1 MILDEDHG
9 SQICQGLNAMTA
21 KSRVRRFAS
30 IAFAVG
36 FAAFTAA
43 QAQAQTQSLRLAV
56 TDIVGM
62 ENLQREYAGFQKTL
76 SDKAG
81 MKVELFPVPNRTAAV
96 EALNAKKV
104 DLVLTGPAEYV
115 VFKKRTDAKLVVGFS
130 RPEYYGSVVTVL
142 GSRID
147 SVDDLK
153 GKKVALGDV
162 GSTSRHLSPIQVLA
176 DLGLKPGRDVQIM
189 HINRNVAVEAMKRG
203 DVAAIGI
210 NRTDLP
216 GLAKRFPDLTFK
228 VIARGRD
235 LPNDVLLAGVHV
247 SDDIVAKM
255 KKVFSENSDALIGAV
270 LLGPDEN
277 QKFQGMKFI
286 PNISDQDYNY
296 IRKMYETIGQ
306 PQYASFVG
314 N

>member
-1 MILDEDHG
+1 MSWIH
-9 SQICQGLNAMTA
+9 
-21 KSRVRRFAS
+21 R
-30 IAFAVG
+30 IAFFAAVG
-36 FAAFTAA
+36 FTAVTA
-43 QAQAQTQSLRLAV
+43 SANAQTPLRLAV
-56 TDIVGM
+56 TDIVGL
-62 ENLQREYAGFQKTL
+62 ENLQREYAAFQKTL

-81 MKVELFPVPNRTAAV
+81 MKIELFPVPNRTAAV

-130 RPEYYGSVVTVL
+130 RPEYYGSVVTLL
-142 GSRID
+142 GSGID
-147 SVDDLK
+147 GVEDLK
-153 GKKVALGDV
+153 GRKVALGDV

-176 DLGLKPGRDVQIM
+176 DLGLKPGRDVQVM

-216 GLAKRFPDLTFK
+216 GLAKRFPDVTFK

-235 LPNDVLLAGVHV
+235 LPNDVLLAGTHV
-247 SDDIVAKM
+247 PDDTVSKM
-255 KKVFSENSDALIGAV
+255 KKVFSENSDALIAAV
-270 LLGPDEN
+270 LQGPDEN

-286 PNISDQDYNY
+286 PSISDNDYNY
-296 IRKMYETIGQ
+296 VRRMYETIGQ

>member
-1 MILDEDHG
+1 MNWTKHLATAVAVI
-9 SQICQGLNAMTA
+9 GL
-21 KSRVRRFAS
+21 
-30 IAFAVG
+30 
-36 FAAFTAA
+36 TAA
-43 QAQAQTQSLRLAV
+43 TLSAQAQTLRLAV
-56 TDIVGM
+56 TDIVGL
-62 ENLQREYAGFQKTL
+62 ENLQREYAGFQKIL
-76 SDKAG
+76 SEKSG

-96 EALNAKKV
+96 EALNAKKI

-130 RPEYYGSVVTVL
+130 RPEYYGSVVTLV
-142 GSRID
+142 GSGID
-147 SVDDLK
+147 GVEDLK

-176 DLGLKPGRDVQIM
+176 DLGLKPGQDVQIL

-203 DVAAIGI
+203 DVSAIGI

-216 GLAKRFPDLTFK
+216 GLSKKHPDVVFK

-235 LPNDVLLAGVHV
+235 LPNDVLLAGTHV
-247 SDDIVAKM
+247 PDAVVANM
-255 KKVFSENSDALIGAV
+255 KKVFSENSEALIAAV

-286 PNISDQDYNY
+286 PSISDADYNY
-296 IRKMYETIGQ
+296 VRKMYATIGQ
-306 PQYASFVG
+306 PQYAAFVG
-314 N
+314 D

>member
-1 MILDEDHG
+1 MKSLFRATRLLATLTL
-9 SQICQGLNAMTA
+9 GLAT
-21 KSRVRRFAS
+21 
-30 IAFAVG
+30 AVG
-36 FAAFTAA
+36 AS
-43 QAQAQTQSLRLAV
+43 AQTLRIAV
-56 TDIVGM
+56 TDIVGL
-62 ENLQREYAGFQKTL
+62 ENLQREYAPFQKIL
-76 SDKAG
+76 SEKSG

-96 EALNAKKV
+96 EALNAKKI

-115 VFKKRTDAKLVVGFS
+115 VFKKRTNAKLVVGFS
-130 RPEYYGSVVTVL
+130 RPEYYGSVVTLV
-142 GSRID
+142 GSGVD

-162 GSTSRHLSPIQVLA
+162 GSTSRHLAPIQVLA
-176 DLGLKPGRDVQIM
+176 DQGLQPQRDLQVM

-216 GLAKRFPDLTFK
+216 GLSKKFPDVVFK

-247 SDDIVAKM
+247 PDAVVNNM
-255 KKVFSENSDALIGAV
+255 KKVFSENSEALINAV

-277 QKFQGMKFI
+277 QKFRGMAFI
-286 PNISDQDYNY
+286 PTIADSDYNY
-296 IRKMYETIGQ
+296 VRKMYATIGQ
-306 PQYASFVG
+306 SQFATFVG
-314 N
+314 D

>member
-1 MILDEDHG
+1 MNWTKHL
-9 SQICQGLNAMTA
+9 A
-21 KSRVRRFAS
+21 
-30 IAFAVG
+30 
-36 FAAFTAA
+36 TAA
-43 QAQAQTQSLRLAV
+43 TVIGLTASAFSAQAQTLRLAV
-56 TDIVGM
+56 TDIVGL
-62 ENLQREYAGFQKTL
+62 ENLQREYAGFQKIL
-76 SDKAG
+76 SEKSG

-96 EALNAKKV
+96 EALNAKKI

-130 RPEYYGSVVTVL
+130 RPEYYGSVVTLV
-142 GSRID
+142 GSGID
-147 SVDDLK
+147 GVEDLK

-176 DLGLKPGRDVQIM
+176 DLGLKPGQDVQVL

-203 DVAAIGI
+203 DVSAIGI

-216 GLAKRFPDLTFK
+216 GLSKKHPDVVFK

-235 LPNDVLLAGVHV
+235 LPNDVLLAGTHV
-247 SDDIVAKM
+247 PDAVVANM
-255 KKVFSENSDALIGAV
+255 KKVFSENSEALIAAV

-286 PNISDQDYNY
+286 PSIADADYNY
-296 IRKMYETIGQ
+296 VRKMYNTIGQ
-306 PQYASFVG
+306 PQYAAFVG
-314 N
+314 D

>member
-1 MILDEDHG
+1 MKPIFH
-9 SQICQGLNAMTA
+9 AA
-21 KSRVRRFAS
+21 RVA
-30 IAFAVG
+30 ATVALTMATTMAV
-36 FAAFTAA
+36 
-43 QAQAQTQSLRLAV
+43 QAQTLRMAV
-56 TDIVGM
+56 TDIVGL
-62 ENLQREYAGFQKTL
+62 ENLQREYAPFQKVL
-76 SDKAG
+76 SEKSG

-96 EALNAKKV
+96 EALNAKKI

-130 RPEYYGSVVTVL
+130 RPEYYGSVVTIV
-142 GSRID
+142 GSGID
-147 SVDDLK
+147 GVEDLK

-176 DLGLKPGRDVQIM
+176 DLGVQPQKDVQIL

-216 GLAKRFPDLTFK
+216 GLSKKFPDVVFK

-235 LPNDVLLAGVHV
+235 LPNDVLLAGPHV
-247 SDDIVAKM
+247 PDGVVSTM
-255 KKVFSENSDALIGAV
+255 KKVFSENSQTLIDAV
-270 LLGPDEN
+270 LRGPDEN
-277 QKFQGMKFI
+277 QKFRGMAFI
-286 PNISDQDYNY
+286 PSIADSDYNY
-296 IRKMYETIGQ
+296 VRKMYATIGQ

-314 N
+314 D

>member
-1 MILDEDHG
+1 MNWQKHFTTAVAVL
-9 SQICQGLNAMTA
+9 GLTAM
-21 KSRVRRFAS
+21 
-30 IAFAVG
+30 AFSV
-36 FAAFTAA
+36 
-43 QAQAQTQSLRLAV
+43 QAQTLRLAV

-62 ENLQREYAGFQKTL
+62 ENLQREYAGFQKIL
-76 SDKAG
+76 SEKSG
-81 MKVELFPVPNRTAAV
+81 LKVELFPVPNRTAAV
-96 EALNAKKV
+96 EALNAKKI

-130 RPEYYGSVVTVL
+130 RPEYYGSVVTLL
-142 GSRID
+142 GSG
-147 SVDDLK
+147 VDGVEDLK

-162 GSTSRHLSPIQVLA
+162 GSTSRHLSPVQVLA
-176 DLGLKPGRDVQIM
+176 DLGLKPGQDVQIV
-189 HINRNVAVEAMKRG
+189 HVNRNVGVEAMKRG

-216 GLAKRFPDLTFK
+216 GLSKRHPDVVFK

-235 LPNDVLLAGVHV
+235 LPNDVLLAGTHV
-247 SDDIVAKM
+247 PDATVAQM
-255 KKVFSENSDALIGAV
+255 KKVFTENSDALIAAV

-286 PNISDQDYNY
+286 PNIADADYNY
-296 IRKMYETIGQ
+296 VRKMYATIGQ

>member
-1 MILDEDHG
+1 MKPIARVARL
-9 SQICQGLNAMTA
+9 AATA
-21 KSRVRRFAS
+21 TLALVTSL
-30 IAFAVG
+30 
-36 FAAFTAA
+36 AA
-43 QAQAQTQSLRLAV
+43 QAQTLRMAV
-56 TDIVGM
+56 TDIVGL
-62 ENLQREYAGFQKTL
+62 ENLQREYAPFQKVL
-76 SDKAG
+76 SEKSG

-130 RPEYYGSVVTVL
+130 RPEYYGSVVTLV
-142 GSRID
+142 GSGID
-147 SVDDLK
+147 SVNDLK

-162 GSTSRHLSPIQVLA
+162 GSTSRHLAPIQTLA
-176 DLGLKPGRDVQIM
+176 DLGLQPGRDVQIM

-216 GLAKRFPDLTFK
+216 GLSKRFPDVVFK

-235 LPNDVLLAGVHV
+235 LPNDVLLAGSHV
-247 SDDIVAKM
+247 PDAVVGSM
-255 KKVFSENSDALIGAV
+255 KKVFSENSQALIDAV

-277 QKFQGMKFI
+277 QKFRGMAFI
-286 PNISDQDYNY
+286 PQIADSDYNY
-296 IRKMYETIGQ
+296 VRKMYATIGQ

-314 N
+314 D

>member
-1 MILDEDHG
+1 MNWQKHFTTAVAVL
-9 SQICQGLNAMTA
+9 GLTAM
-21 KSRVRRFAS
+21 
-30 IAFAVG
+30 AFSV
-36 FAAFTAA
+36 
-43 QAQAQTQSLRLAV
+43 QAQTLRLAV

-62 ENLQREYAGFQKTL
+62 ENLQREYAGFQKIL
-76 SDKAG
+76 SEKSG
-81 MKVELFPVPNRTAAV
+81 LKVELFPVPNRTAAV
-96 EALNAKKV
+96 EALNAKKI

-130 RPEYYGSVVTVL
+130 RPEYYGSVVTLV
-142 GSRID
+142 GSG
-147 SVDDLK
+147 VDGVEDLK

-162 GSTSRHLSPIQVLA
+162 GSTSRHLSPVQVLA
-176 DLGLKPGRDVQIM
+176 DLGLKPGQDVQIV
-189 HINRNVAVEAMKRG
+189 HVNRNVGVEAMKRG

-210 NRTDLP
+210 NRTDPP
-216 GLAKRFPDLTFK
+216 GLSKRHPDVVFK

-235 LPNDVLLAGVHV
+235 LPNDVLLAGTHV
-247 SDDIVAKM
+247 PDATVAQM
-255 KKVFSENSDALIGAV
+255 KKVFTENSDALIAAV

-286 PNISDQDYNY
+286 PSIADADYNY
-296 IRKMYETIGQ
+296 VRKMYATIGQ